1 MCKLCFLTVQ
11 LMSTLLMLKA
21 TRLILIRI
29 LWLIT
34 SEIFM
39 NRLILKKLF
48 FQFWAIN
55 LWNLLK
61 SHFLKLYIWTI
72 KIKIIKW
79 INLIQKTNLQTNRIW
94 TSQNNWKYTEQVNFQ
109 EGEFSQSHFQDPS
122 FKHFRQIFYV

>member
-1 MCKLCFLTVQ
+1 MCKLCFLMEQ

-39 NRLILKKLF
+39 NRLILKKPF
-48 FQFWAIN
+48 FQFWVIN

-109 EGEFSQSHFQDPS
+109 VGEFSQNHFQDPS